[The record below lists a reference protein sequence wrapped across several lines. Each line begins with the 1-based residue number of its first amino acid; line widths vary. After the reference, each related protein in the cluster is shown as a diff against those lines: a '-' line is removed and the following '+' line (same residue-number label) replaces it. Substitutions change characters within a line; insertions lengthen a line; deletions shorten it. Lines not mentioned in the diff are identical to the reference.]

1 MPGITITTTVRN
13 GPVEP
18 TTTNSSQAFFVG
30 KADRGPI
37 NRALL
42 VKGMADFE
50 LKFGPYVSGYYLHAT
65 VQSFFEEGGTQCYV
79 ARVAKTA
86 SGGGA
91 ALSSSGTIPNT
102 LAGGATTA
110 ITLTADGPGDWAN
123 YAAGPPVTGLQWVVL
138 EGSITGARILNVYLD
153 GNLLVTTGSCTT
165 TAQMVGKINTHP
177 AAANILVA
185 TEGAT
190 PGVYTTATTMPAITA
205 SGTLQGFTG
214 GTNGTVAISDAQY
227 TTALG
232 FFNDSFGTGMVAIP
246 EIASA
251 VASATV
257 DAVSLDIIAHCNTYS
272 RIAALHGVVGS
283 TTAQIR
289 DLANNVTSGTN
300 AEHVAIYYPWVSVP
314 TGTTGV
320 SRFIPPSG
328 YVAGTRA
335 RAHNQVG
342 PHQPGAGIISDARF
356 VNGVYASIDRTT
368 GDTLDAESVNAI
380 RIINNRVR
388 IYGARSCSAD
398 SSNFRFITAQD
409 VVNYVV
415 VRAFED
421 LEDVLFSP
429 IDGRGTMFAEI
440 EGRLIGIL
448 EPLRGMGALYEA
460 FDVNGV
466 PIDKGYTV
474 TCNNSVNPLSQLI
487 DGTVTARVGLRVSG
501 VGDKIQVDI
510 IKSNLTA
517 SVV

>member
-42 VKGMADFE
+42 VKSMADFE
-50 LKFGPYVSGYYLHAT
+50 LKYGPYVSGYYLHPT

-79 ARVAKTA
+79 ARVEKTA
-86 SGGGA
+86 SGVA
-91 ALSSSGTIPNT
+91 SVSSSGTIPNT
-102 LAGGATTA
+102 AVSPVTA
-110 ITLTADGPGDWAN
+110 ITLTADGPGTWAN

-138 EGSITGARILNVYLD
+138 EGSITGARILNVYLN
-153 GNLLVTTGSCTT
+153 GALLVSTGSCTT

-177 AAANILVA
+177 AASNIVVA
-185 TEGAT
+185 TEVNA
-190 PGVYTTATTMPAITA
+190 GVYTTATTMPAITA
-205 SGTLQGFTG
+205 DGVLQAFTG
-214 GTNGTVAISDAQY
+214 GTIGATAITDAQY

-232 FFNDSFGTGMVAIP
+232 FFNDSYGTGMVAIP
-246 EIASA
+246 EIASTI
-251 VASATV
+251 ASATV
-257 DAVSLDIIAHCNTYS
+257 DAVSLAIIAHCNTYS

-283 TTAQIR
+283 TTTQIR

-328 YVAGTRA
+328 YVAGARA

-356 VNGVYASIDRTT
+356 VDGVYASIDRTT
-368 GDTLDAESVNAI
+368 GDALDAESVNAI

-388 IYGARSCSAD
+388 IYGARSCSSD

-415 VRAFED
+415 VRAYED

>member
-1 MPGITITTTVRN
+1 MPGITITTTVRS

-18 TTTNSSQAFFVG
+18 TTSNSSQAFFVG
-30 KADRGPI
+30 KAERGPV

-42 VKGMADFE
+42 VTSMADFE
-50 LKFGPYVSGYYLHAT
+50 LKYGPYVSGYYLHPT

-79 ARVAKTA
+79 ARVEKTSTGTA
-86 SGGGA
+86 SVSASATIANGA
-91 ALSSSGTIPNT
+91 ASPV
-102 LAGGATTA
+102 TA
-110 ITLTADGPGDWAN
+110 ITLTADGPGTWAN
-123 YAAGPPVTGLQWVVL
+123 GAGSAGAYTGLHWTIAD
-138 EGSITGARILNVYLD
+138 GSITGARILNVYNN
-153 GNLLVTTGSCTT
+153 GVLLVTTGSCTT

-185 TEGAT
+185 SETNA
-190 PGVYTTATTMPAITA
+190 GVYTTATTMPAVNA
-205 SGTLQGFTG
+205 TLQAFTG
-214 GTNGTVAISDAQY
+214 GTIGATAVANDQY

-232 FFNDSFGTGMVAIP
+232 FFNDSFGAGLVAIP
-246 EIASA
+246 EVAST

-257 DAVSLDIIAHCNTYS
+257 DAVSLAIIAHCNSYS
-272 RIAALHGVVGS
+272 RIAALHGAVDDTVDE
-283 TTAQIR
+283 IR

-328 YVAGTRA
+328 YVAGARA
-335 RAHNQVG
+335 RAHSQVG
-342 PHQPGAGIISDARF
+342 PHQPGAGVISDARY
-356 VNGVYASIDRTT
+356 VNGVYASIDRAT

-388 IYGARSCSAD
+388 IYGARSCSSD

-415 VRAFED
+415 VRAYED

-460 FDVNGV
+460 FDANGV

>member
-18 TTTNSSQAFFVG
+18 TTSNSSQAFFVG
-30 KADRGPI
+30 KAERGPI

-42 VKGMADFE
+42 VKGMGDFE
-50 LKFGPYVSGYYLHAT
+50 LKYGPYVSGYYLHST

-79 ARVAKTA
+79 ARVEKTTSGTA
-86 SGGGA
+86 SVA
-91 ALSSSGTIPNT
+91 ATATIPNDV
-102 LAGGATTA
+102 ATPSTA
-110 ITLTADGPGDWAN
+110 ITLTADGPGTWAN
-123 YAAGPPVTGLQWVVL
+123 GGAGVGLQWTIAV
-138 EGSITGARILNVYLD
+138 GSVTGSRILNVYLN
-153 GNLLVTTGSCTT
+153 GALLVSTGSCTT

-185 TEGAT
+185 TETNA
-190 PGVYTTATTMPAITA
+190 GVYTSETTMPDINE
-205 SGTLQGFTG
+205 TLQSFAG
-214 GTNGTVAISDAQY
+214 GTIGATAIADSQY

-232 FFNDSFGTGMVAIP
+232 FFNDSLGTGIVAIP
-246 EIASA
+246 EVAST

-257 DAVSLDIIAHCNTYS
+257 DAVSLAIIAHCNSYS
-272 RIAALHGVVGS
+272 RIAALHGAYDD
-283 TTAQIR
+283 TTAEIR

-328 YVAGTRA
+328 YVAGARA
-335 RAHNQVG
+335 RAHTQVG

-356 VNGVYASIDRTT
+356 VNGVYASIDRTN
-368 GDTLDAESVNAI
+368 GDLLDAESVNAI

-388 IYGARSCSAD
+388 IYGARSCSSD
-398 SSNFRFITAQD
+398 TSNFRFITAQD

-474 TCNNSVNPLSQLI
+474 TCNNSVNPLAQLI